1 MNCRD
6 QRETV
11 PSSPSGVGKQ
21 ETALRCGTKGLR
33 LRGPRSHTHGPAT
46 SLAPRRPM
54 GHECHHRRAR
64 PSPGG
69 VGRMESGDRAVS
81 VQGGMAR
88 STQAGQGQEM
98 QLCSTDGKDKT
109 TRRDGAKK
117 PQLEAAPGSW
127 VEPRNLG
134 PAESPSP
141 HRWLCVV
148 PISADSLILAQ
159 ADMPMPG
166 ADTLLG
172 PRGLPVIVSVP
183 GWWTLPPQ
191 GLLGHCPA
199 LQQ

>member
-1 MNCRD
+1 MR
-6 QRETV
+6 
-11 PSSPSGVGKQ
+11 
-21 ETALRCGTKGLR
+21 
-33 LRGPRSHTHGPAT
+33 
-46 SLAPRRPM
+46 
-54 GHECHHRRAR
+54 HECHHRRAR

-88 STQAGQGQEM
+88 STQARQGQET

-127 VEPRNLG
+127 VEPQNLG

-159 ADMPMPG
+159 VDMPHARCRHSPG
-166 ADTLLG
+166 PLGSPCDCLGAWMVDSAPTGPAWALPSVAADQSTEAPEVKELG
-172 PRGLPVIVSVP
+172 GGGPAEPPATPTWSQRRVSGPTV
-183 GWWTLPPQ
+183 G
-191 GLLGHCPA
+191 PA
-199 LQQ
+199 SQDSHGAA